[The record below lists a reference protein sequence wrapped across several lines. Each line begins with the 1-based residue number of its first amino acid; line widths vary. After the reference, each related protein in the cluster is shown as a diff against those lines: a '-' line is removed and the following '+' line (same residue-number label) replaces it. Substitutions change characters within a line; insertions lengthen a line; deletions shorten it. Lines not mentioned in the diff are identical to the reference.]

1 MPMNESFEITAPQ
14 ALVPVPAAVAAA
26 SGPDAAVTQAEL
38 DSLYRLDAQHD
49 SKANVAA
56 LLTMLLT
63 VDDVPRVRAWREE
76 TALIPQADPMRED
89 VQTLGLASRLP
100 WFEHALR
107 RHAAAPLEDRKFLLQ
122 AARRLMK
129 AARPI
134 RPMDW
139 LLFLAMRHSFGEVY
153 WAPTNFP
160 VEAELAELPAVNLRL
175 IASFTAHL
183 AQLVPGNDL
192 SPNAGRLWYEA
203 AVGGWNLGD
212 PAPEFKRPDIDELIA
227 ALACLHA
234 LSSRQRLELAKL
246 WVGEA
251 LALRSPLTT
260 PVAEALRLS
269 CLLMDCTLPREL
281 GHLFIEIAPG
291 RPD

>member
-1 MPMNESFEITAPQ
+1 MNESFEITAPQ
-14 ALVPVPAAVAAA
+14 ALVPEPAPAPLPAA
-26 SGPDAAVTQAEL
+26 SGPAARVTQAEL
-38 DSLYRLDAQHD
+38 DALRRLDAVRD

-63 VDDVPRVRAWREE
+63 AADIPRVRSWREE
-76 TALIPQADPMRED
+76 TALIQQAEGMRQD
-89 VQTLGLASRLP
+89 VEALGLACRLP
-100 WFEHALR
+100 WFEHALL
-107 RHAAAPLEDRKFLLQ
+107 RHAGAPLEDRKFLLQ

-175 IASFTAHL
+175 LCRFTAHL
-183 AQLVPGNDL
+183 AQLVPGKDL
-192 SPNAGRLWYEA
+192 SPTGGQRWYQAVVRDWNA
-203 AVGGWNLGD
+203 GD

-246 WVGEA
+246 WVTEA
-251 LALRSPLTT
+251 LELSGALT
-260 PVAEALRLS
+260 PSAAEALRLS

-281 GHLFIEIAPG
+281 DRLFIEIVPAS
-291 RPD
+291 PD